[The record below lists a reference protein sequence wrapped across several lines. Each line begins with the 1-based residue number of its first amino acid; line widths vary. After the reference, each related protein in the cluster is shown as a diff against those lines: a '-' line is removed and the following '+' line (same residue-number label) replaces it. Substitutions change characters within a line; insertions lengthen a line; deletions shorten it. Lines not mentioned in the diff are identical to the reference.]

1 MSAKCQKRTL
11 AQTQQPD
18 RQWEMSTA
26 QKLLASLGW
35 MRRESAWDLIFVKPT
50 NGQLFGRRRQS

>member
-35 MRRESAWDLIFVKPT
+35 MS
-50 NGQLFGRRRQS
+50 